1 MATKKKT
8 HSLPFRIARIDSKT
22 LANTEAA
29 WSTMTDQDAFASEC
43 TPMFEWAGTHIDYDV
58 GSDHDSC
65 VYGLFGDNNTVSE
78 ALVEVVSRQP
88 KRAVKG
94 QTKLLKVITSPQYW
108 AGNSKQDHIVP
119 LFASA
124 ISGTIELSK
133 EAGAQIVKL
142 YGRTEGLLSLLHSV
156 RNEIEPHSQKLGIKC
171 SMQGRWLQIEV

>member
-1 MATKKKT
+1 MTTKKKAN
-8 HSLPFRIARIDSKT
+8 SLPFRIARLDSKT

-43 TPMFEWAGTHIDYDV
+43 APMFEWAGSHIDYGAGADQ
-58 GSDHDSC
+58 DSC
-65 VYGLFGDNNTVSE
+65 VYGLFGENNAVSE

-88 KRAVKG
+88 KPAIKG

-108 AGNSKQDHIVP
+108 TGSSKRDHIVP

-124 ISGTIELSK
+124 ISGTIDISK

-142 YGRTEGLLSLLHSV
+142 YGRTDGLLSLLHSV